1 VSPVVRR
8 EAPIRHHG
16 RYKIDDMP
24 GFQIEHLAT
33 VDSTNSRLQQM
44 ALAGACHRRCLVADV
59 QTAGRGQRGRQW
71 LAAPGAALLFSLAW
85 QFHRGCALDGL
96 SLAVGVMTLDALQSL
111 GIADLR
117 LKWPNDILAPAP
129 VLAQESDDAP
139 PTLGKLGGI
148 LIETVASG
156 DGTRT
161 AVIGVGLN
169 LRSVPA
175 ATLLPGALQPVCLD
189 DLISAKFER
198 DALLETLLVH
208 YDIGLARFAQDGFA
222 AFRNAW
228 WRARAYGDA
237 PLTAKLP
244 DGSELQGY
252 VTDVTSRGALVLAS
266 DWGLHT
272 LVSGEVSVRAARS

>member
-1 VSPVVRR
+1 
-8 EAPIRHHG
+8 
-16 RYKIDDMP
+16 MP

-175 ATLLPGALQPVCLD
+175 ATLSPGALQPVCLD

-198 DALLETLLVH
+198 DALLKPCWCITTSVLPVSRRMASRH
-208 YDIGLARFAQDGFA
+208 SAMHGGG
-222 AFRNAW
+222 
-228 WRARAYGDA
+228 RAPTVM

-244 DGSELQGY
+244 DGSSCRH
-252 VTDVTSRGALVLAS
+252 VTDVTSRGAPVLAS
-266 DWGLHT
+266 DWGCIHSSPGGIRTCCSFLI
-272 LVSGEVSVRAARS
+272 SAIRD

>member
-1 VSPVVRR
+1 
-8 EAPIRHHG
+8 
-16 RYKIDDMP
+16 MP

-33 VDSTNSRLQQM
+33 VDSTNTRLQQM
-44 ALAGACHRRCLVADV
+44 ALAGGCHRRCLVADV

-71 LAAPGAALLFSLAW
+71 LAEPGAALLFSVAW

-96 SLAVGVMTLDALQSL
+96 SLAMGVMTLDALQSL
-111 GIADLR
+111 GIADLQ
-117 LKWPNDILAPAP
+117 LKWPNDILAPAS
-129 VLAQESDDAP
+129 VLTQESSDAP
-139 PTLGKLGGI
+139 PTPGKLGGI
-148 LIETVASG
+148 LIETVAIG

-175 ATLLPGALQPVCLD
+175 ATLPAGALQPVRLD
-189 DLISAKFER
+189 DLTATTFER
-198 DALLETLLVH
+198 NALLDALLVH
-208 YDIGLARFAQDGFA
+208 YDIGLTRFAQDGFA
-222 AFRNAW
+222 AFRDAW

-237 PLTAKLP
+237 LLTAKLP
-244 DGSELQGY
+244 DGGELHGRM
-252 VTDVTSRGALVLAS
+252 TDVTPRGALVLAS